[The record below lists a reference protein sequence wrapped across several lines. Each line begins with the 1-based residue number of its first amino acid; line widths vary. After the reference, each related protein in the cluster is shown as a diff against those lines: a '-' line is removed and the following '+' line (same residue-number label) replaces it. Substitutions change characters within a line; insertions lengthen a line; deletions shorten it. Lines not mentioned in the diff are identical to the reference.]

1 MKWYQSDAGVQV
13 VIFMFC
19 AAVGWLAIIL
29 GLLYLIAYGFWML
42 IT

>member
-13 VIFMFC
+13 VLFMFC
-19 AAVGWLAIIL
+19 AAVGWLVMFFGIIA
-29 GLLYLIAYGFWML
+29 LIIYGFWMM